1 MGKRGI
7 TMPSDRKRV
16 TIYFEPEI
24 HSALKIKAA
33 VNSTTISDIVNDAV
47 KVALAEDAEDLAA
60 IEERSGD
67 RLISFEEMVSML
79 KKDGYL
85 D

>member
-1 MGKRGI
+1 
-7 TMPSDRKRV
+7 MPSDRKRV

-33 VNSTTISDIVNDAV
+33 VNSTTISKILNDAV
-47 KVALAEDAEDLAA
+47 NDLLAEDIEDLAA

-67 RLISFEEMVSML
+67 RFISYEEMISLL
-79 KKDGYL
+79 KNDGL
-85 D
+85 I